1 MAHVEG
7 AGDRGAGAL
16 RIRRGVGAR
25 RTAGGS
31 GGEGGRVIGGYRIGI
46 DVGGTNTDAVV
57 LDDNLAVVASVK
69 RPTTADTGD
78 GVADAIDAVLA
89 ASGID
94 PSLVAH
100 AMLGTTHC
108 TNAIVERRGLGRVGI
123 LRLGAPATTAVP
135 PLEGWPADL
144 RAAIGEHA
152 YLLQGGFEVD
162 GRLLAEVDED
172 AVRDACARM
181 RDEVDAVAVIGVF
194 APVDESQEERVAAI
208 VAEELGVPVSRSA
221 RIGSL
226 GLLEREN
233 ATVLNAALMQTLTQM
248 ASGFVAALRERG
260 IPAAP
265 YFGQN
270 DGTLMQLEY
279 ALEFPVLTIGCGP
292 TNSIRGAAHLSGATD
307 ALVVDIGGTT
317 TDIGVLVDGF
327 PRQSAHAVEIG
338 GIRTNFRMPDVL
350 SVGLGGGTIVRSG
363 DAGSPAGVT
372 VGPDSVGYRLP
383 QEGLAFGGS
392 TLTATDVALA
402 IGGAQ
407 IEGLDAPAVDGT
419 VGAAAWAAM
428 RGILEDSIDRM
439 KPNAAPVPVI
449 LVGGGGIIA
458 PAELDGVA
466 SLIRPDHFGAA
477 NAVGAALGE
486 VAGQIEKIYRLDGVD
501 RRECRT
507 DAAAEAVDRARLAG
521 ADPETIEVVA
531 VEELP
536 VAYSDGTAVLIRAR
550 AVGRLAA

>member
-1 MAHVEG
+1 M
-7 AGDRGAGAL
+7 
-16 RIRRGVGAR
+16 
-25 RTAGGS
+25 
-31 GGEGGRVIGGYRIGI
+31 GYRIGI
-46 DVGGTNTDAVV
+46 DVGGTNTDAVI
-57 LDDNLAVVASVK
+57 LDERLAVVASVK
-69 RPTTADTGD
+69 SPTTLDTGD
-78 GVADAIDAVLA
+78 GVAAAIDAVLH
-89 ASGID
+89 ASAIEPGRI
-94 PSLVAH
+94 AY

-135 PLEGWPADL
+135 PLEGWPDDL

-152 YLLQGGFEVD
+152 YLVSGGYEVD
-162 GRLLAEVDED
+162 GRVLADLDEHE
-172 AVRDACARM
+172 VRDACRRM
-181 RDEVDAVAVIGVF
+181 RGEVDAVAVVGVF
-194 APVDESQEERVAAI
+194 APIDERQEERVAEI
-208 VAEELGVPVSRSA
+208 VADELGVPVSRSA

-233 ATVLNAALMQTLTQM
+233 ATVLNAALMQTLRSM
-248 ASGFVAALRERG
+248 AHGFVSALRSRG
-260 IPAAP
+260 IDATP

-292 TNSIRGAAHLSGATD
+292 TNSIRGAAHLSGASD

-350 SVGLGGGTIVRSG
+350 SVGLGGGTVVR
-363 DAGSPAGVT
+363 GSVTGGVAL
-372 VGPDSVGYRLP
+372 GPDSVGYRLT
-383 QEGLAFGGS
+383 QDALAFGGG

-402 IGGAQ
+402 VGGSEIA
-407 IEGLDAPAVDGT
+407 GVPAPALARDTAEV
-419 VGAAAWAAM
+419 ARAAWPAI
-428 RGILEDSIDRM
+428 RELLEDSIDRM
-439 KPNAAPVPVI
+439 KPSSAPVPVI
-449 LVGGGGIIA
+449 LVGGGSIVA
-458 PAELDGVA
+458 PGELDGV
-466 SLIRPDHFGAA
+466 STLIRPDHFGEA

-486 VAGQIEKIYRLDGVD
+486 VAGQVEKIYRVEGD
-501 RRECRT
+501 RRQARE
-507 DAAAEAVDRARLAG
+507 DAAREAAERARLAG
-521 ADPETIEVVA
+521 ADPATIDVVA

-536 VAYSDGTAVLIRAR
+536 VSYMDGQAVQIRAR

>member
-1 MAHVEG
+1 MA
-7 AGDRGAGAL
+7 
-16 RIRRGVGAR
+16 
-25 RTAGGS
+25 
-31 GGEGGRVIGGYRIGI
+31 GYRIGI

-57 LDDNLAVVASVK
+57 LDEHLGVVASVK

-78 GVADAIDAVLA
+78 GVANAIDAVLA

-94 PSLVAH
+94 PALVAH

-135 PLEGWPADL
+135 PLEGWPDDL
-144 RAAIGEHA
+144 RAAVGDHA
-152 YLLQGGFEVD
+152 YLLSGGFEVD
-162 GRLLAEVDED
+162 GRLLSAVDED

-181 RDEVDAVAVIGVF
+181 RGEVDAVAVIGVF

-248 ASGFVAALRERG
+248 ATGFVAALRERG
-260 IPAAP
+260 IPATP

-350 SVGLGGGTIVRSG
+350 SVGLGGGTIVRSADG
-363 DAGSPAGVT
+363 AVT

-383 QEGLAFGGS
+383 QEGLAFGGG

-402 IGGAQ
+402 VGGAE
-407 IEGLDAPAVDGT
+407 IEGLAAPHVPGDTAV
-419 VGAAAWAAM
+419 AAWSTM
-428 RGILEDSIDRM
+428 RAILEDSIDRM

-458 PAELDGVA
+458 PDTLDGVA
-466 SLIRPDHFGAA
+466 ALIRPDHFGAA

-486 VAGQIEKIYRLDGVD
+486 VAGQVEKIYRVEGVD
-501 RRECRT
+501 RRASRA

-521 ADPETIEVVA
+521 ADPASIEVVA

>member
-1 MAHVEG
+1 MAG
-7 AGDRGAGAL
+7 TSAGA
-16 RIRRGVGAR
+16 
-25 RTAGGS
+25 
-31 GGEGGRVIGGYRIGI
+31 YRIGI

-57 LDDNLAVVASVK
+57 LDERLAVVASVK
-69 RPTTADTGD
+69 RPTTADTGE
-78 GVADAIDAVLA
+78 GVAAAIDAVLE

-94 PSLVAH
+94 PARVTH

-135 PLEGWPADL
+135 PLEGWPDDL
-144 RAAIGEHA
+144 RRAIGEHIH
-152 YLLQGGFEVD
+152 LLPGGFEVD
-162 GRLLAEVDED
+162 GRLLSPLDEP
-172 AVRDACARM
+172 AVREACARM
-181 RDEVDAVAVIGVF
+181 RGEVDAVAVIGVF
-194 APVDESQEERVAAI
+194 APVDESQEARVAEI
-208 VAEELGVPVSRSA
+208 VVEELGLPVSRSA

-233 ATVLNAALMQTLTQM
+233 ATVLNAALMATLRQM
-248 ASGFVAALRERG
+248 AAGFVSALRVRG
-260 IPAAP
+260 IEATP

-292 TNSIRGAAHLSGATD
+292 TNSIRGAAHLSGASD

-350 SVGLGGGTIVRSG
+350 SVGLGGGTIVRTPPSG
-363 DAGSPAGVT
+363 GGT
-372 VGPDSVGYRLP
+372 LLTLGPDSVGYRLP
-383 QEGLAFGGS
+383 QEGIAFGGS

-402 IGGAQ
+402 VGEARIDGIGAPVV
-407 IEGLDAPAVDGT
+407 DAATGHE
-419 VGAAAWAAM
+419 AWAAI
-428 RGILEDSIDRM
+428 RELLEDSIDRM
-439 KPNAAPVPVI
+439 KPSAAPVPVI
-449 LVGGGGIIA
+449 LVGGGSIIA
-458 PAELDGVA
+458 PDELDGVGE
-466 SLIRPDHFGAA
+466 LIRPDHFGAA

-486 VAGQIEKIYRLDGVD
+486 VAGQVEKIYRLDGPQAD
-501 RRECRT
+501 RRESRA
-507 DAAAEAVDRARLAG
+507 DASAEAVERARLAG
-521 ADPETIEVVA
+521 ADPDTVEVVA
-531 VEELP
+531 IEELP
-536 VAYSDGTAVLIRAR
+536 VAYSDGQAVLIRAR

>member
-1 MAHVEG
+1 MA
-7 AGDRGAGAL
+7 
-16 RIRRGVGAR
+16 
-25 RTAGGS
+25 
-31 GGEGGRVIGGYRIGI
+31 YRIGI
-46 DVGGTNTDAVV
+46 DVGGTNTDAVI
-57 LDDNLAVVASVK
+57 LDDRLAVVASVK
-69 RPTTADTGD
+69 SPTTLDTGD
-78 GVADAIDAVLA
+78 GVAAAIDAVLE
-89 ASGID
+89 ASGVD
-94 PSLVAH
+94 PARIAY

-144 RAAIGEHA
+144 REAIGEHA
-152 YLLQGGFEVD
+152 YLVSGGYEVD
-162 GRLLAEVDED
+162 GRVLADLDERE
-172 AVRDACARM
+172 VRDACRRM
-181 RDEVDAVAVIGVF
+181 RGEVDAVAVVGVF
-194 APVDESQEERVAAI
+194 APIDERQEERVAQI
-208 VAEELGVPVSRSA
+208 VAEELDVPVSRSA

-233 ATVLNAALMQTLTQM
+233 ATVLNAALMQTLRSM
-248 ASGFVAALRERG
+248 AHGFVGALRARG
-260 IPAAP
+260 IDATP

-317 TDIGVLVDGF
+317 TDIGVLVGGF

-350 SVGLGGGTIVRSG
+350 SVGLGGGTIVRGEPGGAVSL
-363 DAGSPAGVT
+363 
-372 VGPDSVGYRLP
+372 GPDSVGYRLTRDA
-383 QEGLAFGGS
+383 LAFGGG

-402 IGGAQ
+402 VGGAE
-407 IEGLDAPAVDGT
+407 IADVPAPALGPDAAALA
-419 VGAAAWAAM
+419 GAAWPAIRAL
-428 RGILEDSIDRM
+428 LEDSIDRM
-439 KPNAAPVPVI
+439 KPSAAPVPVI
-449 LVGGGGIIA
+449 LVGGGSIIA
-458 PAELDGVA
+458 PGELDGVS
-466 SLIRPDHFGAA
+466 SLIRPAHFGAA

-486 VAGQIEKIYRLDGVD
+486 VAGQVEKIYRVDGD
-501 RRECRT
+501 RRASRD
-507 DAAAEAVDRARLAG
+507 DAAREAADRARLAG
-521 ADPETIEVVA
+521 ADPATIEVVA

-536 VAYSDGTAVLIRAR
+536 VSYMDGQAVQIRAR

>member
-1 MAHVEG
+1 M
-7 AGDRGAGAL
+7 D
-16 RIRRGVGAR
+16 AR
-25 RTAGGS
+25 T
-31 GGEGGRVIGGYRIGI
+31 ITPGYRIGI

-57 LDDNLAVVASVK
+57 LDERLAVVASVK

-78 GVADAIDAVLA
+78 GVAAAIDAVLE
-89 ASGID
+89 ASGVD
-94 PSLVAH
+94 PSLVTH

-152 YLLQGGFEVD
+152 YLIRGGYEID
-162 GRLLAEVDED
+162 GRVLAPLDEQ

-181 RDEVDAVAVIGVF
+181 RGEVDAVAVVGVF
-194 APVDESQEERVAAI
+194 SPIDEHQEERVAEI
-208 VAEELGVPVSRSA
+208 VASELDVPISRSA

-233 ATVLNAALMQTLTQM
+233 ATVLNAALMRTLRQM
-248 ASGFVAALRERG
+248 AAGFVAALRDRG
-260 IPAAP
+260 IPATP

-270 DGTLMQLEY
+270 DGTLMTLDY
-279 ALEFPVLTIGCGP
+279 ALEFPVFTIGCGP

-327 PRQSAHAVEIG
+327 PRQSSHAVEIG

-350 SVGLGGGTIVRSG
+350 SVGLGGGSIVRAGAVGDGRGAGSDADA
-363 DAGSPAGVT
+363 DAGAGDVT

-383 QEGLAFGGS
+383 EEGLAFGGR

-402 IGGAQ
+402 VGGASIDGLEPPV
-407 IEGLDAPAVDGT
+407 IEPGL
-419 VGAAAWAAM
+419 GAAAWAAM
-428 RGILEDSIDRM
+428 RELLEDTIDRM
-439 KPNAAPVPVI
+439 KPNAEPVPVI
-449 LVGGGGIIA
+449 LVGGGSIVA
-458 PAELDGVA
+458 PDELAGVGD
-466 SLIRPDHFGAA
+466 LIRPAHFGAA

-486 VAGQIEKIYRLDGVD
+486 VAGQVEKVYRVVGDGRASRD
-501 RRECRT
+501 
-507 DAAAEAVDRARLAG
+507 DAAREASDRARLAG
-521 ADPETIEVVA
+521 ADPATIEVVA
-531 VEELP
+531 IEELP
-536 VAYSDGTAVLIRAR
+536 VAYTDGQAVLIRAR

>member
-1 MAHVEG
+1 MA
-7 AGDRGAGAL
+7 
-16 RIRRGVGAR
+16 
-25 RTAGGS
+25 GS
-31 GGEGGRVIGGYRIGI
+31 SAGGYRIGI

-57 LDDNLAVVASVK
+57 LDERLAVVASVK
-69 RPTTADTGD
+69 RPTTTDTGD
-78 GVADAIDAVLA
+78 GVAAAIDAVLE

-94 PSLVAH
+94 PSLVTH

-135 PLEGWPADL
+135 PLEGWPDDL
-144 RAAIGEHA
+144 RRAIGEHA
-152 YLLQGGFEVD
+152 FLVSGGYEVD
-162 GRLLAEVDED
+162 GRVLAPLDED
-172 AVRDACARM
+172 EVREACRRM
-181 RDEVDAVAVIGVF
+181 RGEVDAVAVVGVF
-194 APVDESQEERVAAI
+194 SPIDERQEERVAEI
-208 VAEELGVPVSRSA
+208 VVEELGVPVSRSA

-233 ATVLNAALMQTLTQM
+233 ATVLNAALMRTLKQM
-248 ASGFVAALRERG
+248 ATGFVAALQVRG
-260 IPAAP
+260 IEATP

-292 TNSIRGAAHLSGATD
+292 TNSIRGAAHLSGASD

-327 PRQSAHAVEIG
+327 PRQSAHAVEVG

-350 SVGLGGGTIVRSG
+350 SVGLGGGTIVRAEPSDSG
-363 DAGSPAGVT
+363 SRIAL
-372 VGPDSVGYRLP
+372 GPDSVGYRLP
-383 QEGLAFGGS
+383 EEALAFGGS

-402 IGGAQ
+402 VGGVRIDG
-407 IEGLDAPAVDGT
+407 IEAPSVDPGQ
-419 VGAAAWAAM
+419 GRAAWAAI
-428 RGILEDSIDRM
+428 RELLEDSIDRM

-449 LVGGGGIIA
+449 LVGGGSIIA
-458 PAELDGVA
+458 PDELDGVGT
-466 SLIRPDHFGAA
+466 LIRPDHFGAA

-486 VAGQIEKIYRLDGVD
+486 VAGQIEKIYRLAGAHAD
-501 RRECRT
+501 RRASRE
-507 DAAAEAVDRARLAG
+507 DASAEALERARLAG
-521 ADPETIEVVA
+521 ADPATVEVVA
-531 VEELP
+531 IEELP
-536 VAYSDGTAVLIRAR
+536 VAYSDGQAVLIRAR

>member
-1 MAHVEG
+1 MA
-7 AGDRGAGAL
+7 
-16 RIRRGVGAR
+16 
-25 RTAGGS
+25 
-31 GGEGGRVIGGYRIGI
+31 GRYRIGI
-46 DVGGTNTDAVV
+46 DVGGTNTDAVI
-57 LDDNLAVVASVK
+57 LDERLDVVASVK

-78 GVADAIDAVLA
+78 GVAAAIDAVLA
-89 ASGID
+89 ASGVDAALIG
-94 PSLVAH
+94 H

-135 PLEGWPADL
+135 PLEGWPDDL
-144 RAAIGEHA
+144 RAAISEHA
-152 YLLQGGFEVD
+152 HLLAGGFEVD
-162 GRLLAEVDED
+162 GRVLSPIDED
-172 AVRDACARM
+172 AVREACARM
-181 RDEVDAVAVIGVF
+181 RGEVDAVAVVGVF
-194 APVDESQEERVAAI
+194 APIDESQEERVAAI
-208 VAEELGVPVSRSA
+208 VTEELGVPVSRSA

-233 ATVLNAALMQTLTQM
+233 ATVLNAALMQTLRQM
-248 ASGFVAALRERG
+248 AAGFVAALRERG
-260 IPAAP
+260 IPATP

-350 SVGLGGGTIVRSG
+350 SVGLGGGTIIRETE
-363 DAGSPAGVT
+363 AGTT

-383 QEGLAFGGS
+383 QEGLAFGGD
-392 TLTATDVALA
+392 TLTATDIALA
-402 IGGAQ
+402 VGGAG
-407 IEGLDAPAVDGT
+407 IDGLEAPAVPET
-419 VGAAAWAAM
+419 VGAAAWSAM
-428 RGILEDSIDRM
+428 REILEDSIDRM

-458 PAELDGVA
+458 PTELDGVA
-466 SLIRPDHFGAA
+466 ELIRPDHFGAA

-486 VAGQIEKIYRLDGVD
+486 VAGQVEKIYRVD
-501 RRECRT
+501 PSDQRASRA
-507 DAAAEAVDRARLAG
+507 DAAAEATERARLAG
-521 ADPETIEVVA
+521 ADPATIEVVA

>member
-1 MAHVEG
+1 M
-7 AGDRGAGAL
+7 
-16 RIRRGVGAR
+16 
-25 RTAGGS
+25 S
-31 GGEGGRVIGGYRIGI
+31 GYRIGI

-57 LDDNLAVVASVK
+57 LDESLAVVASVK

-89 ASGID
+89 ASGVD
-94 PSLVAH
+94 PALVSH

-108 TNAIVERRGLGRVGI
+108 TNAIVERRGLGHVGI

-135 PLEGWPADL
+135 PLEGWPDDL

-152 YLLQGGFEVD
+152 HVLSGGFEVD
-162 GRLLAEVDED
+162 GRTLAPVDEG
-172 AVRDACARM
+172 AVRAACERM
-181 RDEVDAVAVIGVF
+181 RGEVDAVAVVGVF
-194 APVDESQEERVAAI
+194 SPIDESQEERVAAI
-208 VAEELGVPVSRSA
+208 VADELGVPVSRSA

-233 ATVLNAALMQTLTQM
+233 ATVLNAALMRTLTQM
-248 ASGFVAALRERG
+248 ASGFVGALRERG
-260 IPAAP
+260 IPATP

-350 SVGLGGGTIVRSG
+350 SVGLGGGTIVR
-363 DAGSPAGVT
+363 DAGSLI
-372 VGPDSVGYRLP
+372 GPDSVGYRLP
-383 QEGLAFGGS
+383 QEGLAFGGGV
-392 TLTATDVALA
+392 LTATDVALR
-402 IGGAQ
+402 IGAASIDGIA
-407 IEGLDAPAVDGT
+407 APDVDGAVAET
-419 VGAAAWAAM
+419 AWA
-428 RGILEDSIDRM
+428 GIRALLEDSVDRM
-439 KPNAAPVPVI
+439 KPSAAPVPVI

-458 PAELDGVA
+458 PSSLDGV
-466 SLIRPDHFGAA
+466 SDLIKPDHFGAA
-477 NAVGAALGE
+477 NAVGAALGD
-486 VAGQIEKIYRLDGVD
+486 VAGQVEKIYRVDGTEQG
-501 RRECRT
+501 RR
-507 DAAAEAVDRARLAG
+507 DARADASRDAIERARLAG
-521 ADPETIEVVA
+521 ADPVSIEVVA

-536 VAYSDGTAVLIRAR
+536 AAYSDGQQVLIRAR
-550 AVGRLAA
+550 AVGRLAT

>member
-1 MAHVEG
+1 MA
-7 AGDRGAGAL
+7 
-16 RIRRGVGAR
+16 
-25 RTAGGS
+25 
-31 GGEGGRVIGGYRIGI
+31 GRYRIGI
-46 DVGGTNTDAVV
+46 DVGGTNTDAVI
-57 LDDNLAVVASVK
+57 LDERLDVVASVK

-78 GVADAIDAVLA
+78 GVAAAIDAVLA
-89 ASGID
+89 ASGVDAALIG
-94 PSLVAH
+94 H

-135 PLEGWPADL
+135 PLEGWPDDL
-144 RAAIGEHA
+144 CAAIGEHA
-152 YLLQGGFEVD
+152 HLLAGGFEVD
-162 GRLLAEVDED
+162 GRVLSPIDED
-172 AVRDACARM
+172 AVREACARM
-181 RDEVDAVAVIGVF
+181 RGEVDAVAVVGVF
-194 APVDESQEERVAAI
+194 APIDESQEERVAAI
-208 VAEELGVPVSRSA
+208 VTEELGVPVSRSA

-233 ATVLNAALMQTLTQM
+233 ATVLNAALMQTLRQM
-248 ASGFVAALRERG
+248 AAGFVAALRERG
-260 IPAAP
+260 IPASP

-350 SVGLGGGTIVRSG
+350 SVGLGGGTIIRETESG
-363 DAGSPAGVT
+363 TT

-392 TLTATDVALA
+392 TLTATDIALA
-402 IGGAQ
+402 VGGAG
-407 IEGLDAPAVDGT
+407 IDGLEAPAVPET
-419 VGAAAWAAM
+419 VGAVAWSAM
-428 RGILEDSIDRM
+428 REILEDSIDRM

-458 PAELDGVA
+458 PTELDGVA
-466 SLIRPDHFGAA
+466 ELIRPDHFGAA

-486 VAGQIEKIYRLDGVD
+486 VAGQVEKIYRVD
-501 RRECRT
+501 PSDQRASRA
-507 DAAAEAVDRARLAG
+507 DAAAEATERARLAG
-521 ADPETIEVVA
+521 ADPATIEVVA

>member
-1 MAHVEG
+1 MMG
-7 AGDRGAGAL
+7 
-16 RIRRGVGAR
+16 
-25 RTAGGS
+25 
-31 GGEGGRVIGGYRIGI
+31 GGYRIGI
-46 DVGGTNTDAVV
+46 DVGGTNTDAVI
-57 LDDNLAVVASVK
+57 LDERLAVVASVK
-69 RPTTADTGD
+69 RPTTVDTGD
-78 GVADAIDAVLA
+78 GVAAAIDAVLE

-94 PSLVAH
+94 AALIGH

-135 PLEGWPADL
+135 PLEGWPEDL
-144 RAAIGEHA
+144 RAAIGDHA
-152 YLLQGGFEVD
+152 HLLDGGFEVD
-162 GRLLAEVDED
+162 GRVLAPIDED
-172 AVRDACARM
+172 AVRAACARM
-181 RDEVDAVAVIGVF
+181 RGEVDAVAVVGVF
-194 APVDESQEERVAAI
+194 APIDESQEERVAAI
-208 VAEELGVPVSRSA
+208 VTEELGVPVSRSA

-233 ATVLNAALMQTLTQM
+233 ATVLNAALMRTLRQM
-248 ASGFVAALRERG
+248 AAGFVGALRERG
-260 IPAAP
+260 IPATP

-350 SVGLGGGTIVRSG
+350 SVGLGGGTIIRET
-363 DAGSPAGVT
+363 AGGTT

-383 QEGLAFGGS
+383 QEGVAFGGG

-402 IGGAQ
+402 VGGAE
-407 IEGLDAPAVDGT
+407 IDGLAAPDVPADIGI
-419 VGAAAWAAM
+419 AAWNAM
-428 RGILEDSIDRM
+428 REILEDSIDRM

-458 PAELDGVA
+458 PTVLDGVA
-466 SLIRPDHFGAA
+466 ELIRPDHFGAA

-486 VAGQIEKIYRLDGVD
+486 VAGQIEKIYRVD
-501 RRECRT
+501 PSDQRASRA
-507 DAAAEAVDRARLAG
+507 DAAAEATERARLAG
-521 ADPETIEVVA
+521 ADPATIEVVA

>member
-1 MAHVEG
+1 MP
-7 AGDRGAGAL
+7 
-16 RIRRGVGAR
+16 
-25 RTAGGS
+25 
-31 GGEGGRVIGGYRIGI
+31 GYRIGI
-46 DVGGTNTDAVV
+46 DVGGTNTDAVI
-57 LDDNLAVVASVK
+57 LDDRLAVVASVK
-69 RPTTADTGD
+69 RPTTRDTGL

-94 PSLVAH
+94 PALVAH

-108 TNAIVERRGLGRVGI
+108 TNAIVERRGLGRVGV

-135 PLEGWPADL
+135 PLEGWPDDL
-144 RAAIGEHA
+144 RSAIGDHVH
-152 YLLQGGFEVD
+152 LLPGGFEVD
-162 GRLLAEVDED
+162 GRVLAPLDEQS
-172 AVRDACARM
+172 VRDACAAM
-181 RDEVDAVAVIGVF
+181 RGEIDAVAVVGVF
-194 APVDESQEERVAAI
+194 SPIDESQEERVAKI
-208 VAEELGVPVSRSA
+208 VAEELAVPVSRSA
-221 RIGSL
+221 RIGTL

-233 ATVLNAALMQTLTQM
+233 ATVLNAALMQTLTRM
-248 ASGFVAALRERG
+248 AEGFVAALRHRG
-260 IPAAP
+260 IPATP

-350 SVGLGGGTIVRSG
+350 SVGLGGGTIIRQVG
-363 DAGSPAGVT
+363 DAVT

-383 QEGLAFGGS
+383 EEGLAFGGS
-392 TLTATDVALA
+392 TLTATDIALA
-402 IGGAQ
+402 VGDAAIDGLAVPE
-407 IEGLDAPAVDGT
+407 IETQLSSE
-419 VGAAAWAAM
+419 AWAAM

-439 KPNAAPVPVI
+439 KPNAEPVPVI

-466 SLIRPDHFGAA
+466 ALIRPDHFGAA

-486 VAGQIEKIYRLDGVD
+486 VAGQIEKIYRAAPAD
-501 RRECRT
+501 RRASRD
-507 DAAAEAVDRARLAG
+507 DAAAEATERARLAG
-521 ADPETIEVVA
+521 AEPSTIEVVA

-550 AVGRLAA
+550 AVGRLAD

>member
-1 MAHVEG
+1 MAG
-7 AGDRGAGAL
+7 
-16 RIRRGVGAR
+16 
-25 RTAGGS
+25 T
-31 GGEGGRVIGGYRIGI
+31 YRIGI
-46 DVGGTNTDAVV
+46 DVGGTNTDAVI
-57 LDDNLAVVASVK
+57 LDERLDVVASVK

-78 GVADAIDAVLA
+78 GVAAAIDAVLA
-89 ASGID
+89 ASGVDAALIG
-94 PSLVAH
+94 H

-135 PLEGWPADL
+135 PLEGWPDDL
-144 RAAIGEHA
+144 RAAIGEQAH
-152 YLLQGGFEVD
+152 LLDGGFEVD
-162 GRLLAEVDED
+162 GRVLSPIDED
-172 AVRDACARM
+172 AVREACARM
-181 RDEVDAVAVIGVF
+181 RGEVDAVAVVGVF
-194 APVDESQEERVAAI
+194 APIDESQEERVAAI
-208 VAEELGVPVSRSA
+208 VTEELGVPVSRSA

-233 ATVLNAALMQTLTQM
+233 ATVLNAALMQTLRQM
-248 ASGFVAALRERG
+248 AAGFVAALRERG
-260 IPAAP
+260 IPATP

-350 SVGLGGGTIVRSG
+350 SVGLGGGTIIRET
-363 DAGSPAGVT
+363 PAGAT
-372 VGPDSVGYRLP
+372 VGPDSLGYRLP

-402 IGGAQ
+402 VGGAE
-407 IEGLDAPAVDGT
+407 IDGLDSPAVPEA
-419 VGAAAWAAM
+419 VGSAAWTAM
-428 RGILEDSIDRM
+428 REILEDSIDRM

-458 PAELDGVA
+458 PTALDGVA
-466 SLIRPDHFGAA
+466 EVIRPDHFGAA

-486 VAGQIEKIYRLDGVD
+486 VAGQIEKIYRADPTD
-501 RRECRT
+501 QRASRA
-507 DAAAEAVDRARLAG
+507 DAAAEATERARLAG
-521 ADPETIEVVA
+521 ADPTTIEVVA

-550 AVGRLAA
+550 AVGRLTA

>member
-1 MAHVEG
+1 MAG
-7 AGDRGAGAL
+7 
-16 RIRRGVGAR
+16 
-25 RTAGGS
+25 T
-31 GGEGGRVIGGYRIGI
+31 YRIGI
-46 DVGGTNTDAVV
+46 DVGGTNTDAVI
-57 LDDNLAVVASVK
+57 LDERLDVVASVK

-78 GVADAIDAVLA
+78 GVAAAIDAVLA
-89 ASGID
+89 ASGVDAALIG
-94 PSLVAH
+94 H

-135 PLEGWPADL
+135 PLEGWPDDL
-144 RAAIGEHA
+144 RAAIGEQAH
-152 YLLQGGFEVD
+152 LLDGGFEVD
-162 GRLLAEVDED
+162 GRVLSPIDED
-172 AVRDACARM
+172 AVREACARM
-181 RDEVDAVAVIGVF
+181 RGEVDAVAVVGVF
-194 APVDESQEERVAAI
+194 APIDESQEERVAAI
-208 VAEELGVPVSRSA
+208 VTEELGVPVSRSA

-233 ATVLNAALMQTLTQM
+233 ATVLNAALMQTLRQM
-248 ASGFVAALRERG
+248 AAGFVAALRERG
-260 IPAAP
+260 IPATP

-350 SVGLGGGTIVRSG
+350 SVGLGGGTIIRET
-363 DAGSPAGVT
+363 PAGAT

-402 IGGAQ
+402 VGGAE
-407 IEGLDAPAVDGT
+407 IDGLDSPAVPEA
-419 VGAAAWAAM
+419 VGSAAWTAM
-428 RGILEDSIDRM
+428 REILEDSIDRM

-458 PAELDGVA
+458 PTALDGVA
-466 SLIRPDHFGAA
+466 EVIRPDHFGAA

-486 VAGQIEKIYRLDGVD
+486 VAGQIEKIYRVD
-501 RRECRT
+501 PTDQRASRA
-507 DAAAEAVDRARLAG
+507 DAAAEATERARLAG
-521 ADPETIEVVA
+521 ADPTTIEVVA

>member
-1 MAHVEG
+1 MA
-7 AGDRGAGAL
+7 
-16 RIRRGVGAR
+16 
-25 RTAGGS
+25 
-31 GGEGGRVIGGYRIGI
+31 GRYRIGI
-46 DVGGTNTDAVV
+46 DVGGTNTDAVI
-57 LDDNLAVVASVK
+57 LDERLDVVASVK

-78 GVADAIDAVLA
+78 GVAAAIDAVLA
-89 ASGID
+89 ASGVDAALIG
-94 PSLVAH
+94 H

-135 PLEGWPADL
+135 PLEGWPDDL

-152 YLLQGGFEVD
+152 HLLAGGFEVD
-162 GRLLAEVDED
+162 GRVLSPIDED
-172 AVRDACARM
+172 AVREACARM
-181 RDEVDAVAVIGVF
+181 RGEVDAVAVVGVF
-194 APVDESQEERVAAI
+194 APIDESQEERVAAI
-208 VAEELGVPVSRSA
+208 VTGELGVPVSRSA

-233 ATVLNAALMQTLTQM
+233 ATVLNAALMQTLRQM
-248 ASGFVAALRERG
+248 AAGFVAALRERG
-260 IPAAP
+260 IPATP

-350 SVGLGGGTIVRSG
+350 SVGLGGGTIIRETE
-363 DAGSPAGVT
+363 AGTT

-392 TLTATDVALA
+392 TLTATDIALA
-402 IGGAQ
+402 VGGAG
-407 IEGLDAPAVDGT
+407 IDGLEPPAVPET
-419 VGAAAWAAM
+419 VGAAAWSAM
-428 RGILEDSIDRM
+428 REILEDSIDRM

-458 PAELDGVA
+458 PTELDGVA
-466 SLIRPDHFGAA
+466 ELIRPDHFGAA

-486 VAGQIEKIYRLDGVD
+486 VAGQVEKIYRVD
-501 RRECRT
+501 PSDQRASRA
-507 DAAAEAVDRARLAG
+507 DAAAEATERARLAG
-521 ADPETIEVVA
+521 ADPATIEVVA

>member
-1 MAHVEG
+1 MMG
-7 AGDRGAGAL
+7 
-16 RIRRGVGAR
+16 
-25 RTAGGS
+25 
-31 GGEGGRVIGGYRIGI
+31 GGYRIGI
-46 DVGGTNTDAVV
+46 DVGGTNTDAVI
-57 LDDNLAVVASVK
+57 LDERLAVVASVK
-69 RPTTADTGD
+69 RPTTVDTGD
-78 GVADAIDAVLA
+78 GVAAAIDAVLE

-94 PSLVAH
+94 AALIGH

-135 PLEGWPADL
+135 PLEGWPEDL
-144 RAAIGEHA
+144 RAAIGDHA
-152 YLLQGGFEVD
+152 HLLDGGFEVD
-162 GRLLAEVDED
+162 GRVLAPIDED
-172 AVRDACARM
+172 AVRAACARM
-181 RDEVDAVAVIGVF
+181 RGEVDAVAVVGVF
-194 APVDESQEERVAAI
+194 APIDESQEERVAAI
-208 VAEELGVPVSRSA
+208 VTEELGVPVSRSA

-233 ATVLNAALMQTLTQM
+233 ATVLNAALMRTLRQM
-248 ASGFVAALRERG
+248 AAGFVGALRERG
-260 IPAAP
+260 IPATP

-350 SVGLGGGTIVRSG
+350 SVGLGGGTIIRET
-363 DAGSPAGVT
+363 AGGTT

-383 QEGLAFGGS
+383 QEGVAFGGG
-392 TLTATDVALA
+392 TLTATDIALA
-402 IGGAQ
+402 VGGAE
-407 IEGLDAPAVDGT
+407 IDGLAAPDVPADIGI
-419 VGAAAWAAM
+419 AAWNAM
-428 RGILEDSIDRM
+428 REILEDSIDRM

-458 PAELDGVA
+458 PTVLDGVA
-466 SLIRPDHFGAA
+466 ELIRPDHFGAA

-486 VAGQIEKIYRLDGVD
+486 VAGQIEKIYRVD
-501 RRECRT
+501 PSDQRASRA
-507 DAAAEAVDRARLAG
+507 DAAAEATERARLAG
-521 ADPETIEVVA
+521 ADPATIEVVA

>member
-1 MAHVEG
+1 MA
-7 AGDRGAGAL
+7 
-16 RIRRGVGAR
+16 
-25 RTAGGS
+25 
-31 GGEGGRVIGGYRIGI
+31 GYRIGI

-57 LDDNLAVVASVK
+57 LDEHLAVVASVK

-78 GVADAIDAVLA
+78 GVADALDAVLA
-89 ASGID
+89 ASGVD
-94 PSLVAH
+94 PAHISH

-135 PLEGWPADL
+135 PLEGWPDDL
-144 RAAIGEHA
+144 RRAVGEHVH
-152 YLLQGGFEVD
+152 LLDGGFEVD
-162 GRLLAEVDED
+162 GRTLARLDED
-172 AVRDACARM
+172 AVRAACASM
-181 RDEVDAVAVIGVF
+181 RDQVDAVAVVGVF
-194 APVDESQEERVAAI
+194 APVDESQEERVAEI
-208 VAEELGVPVSRSA
+208 VGEELGVPVSRSA

-233 ATVLNAALMQTLTQM
+233 ATVLNAALMQTLKQM
-248 ASGFVAALRERG
+248 AVGFVKALRDRG
-260 IPAAP
+260 IPATP

-350 SVGLGGGTIVRSG
+350 SVGLGGGTIVR
-363 DAGSPAGVT
+363 DAGERL
-372 VGPDSVGYRLP
+372 GPDSVGYRLP
-383 QEGLAFGGS
+383 QEGLAFGGR
-392 TLTATDVALA
+392 TLTATDIALSVGA
-402 IGGAQ
+402 AQ
-407 IEGLDAPAVDGT
+407 IEGIDAPQVD
-419 VGAAAWAAM
+419 AAAAETAWA
-428 RGILEDSIDRM
+428 GIRALLEDSVDRM
-439 KPNAAPVPVI
+439 KPSAAPVPVI

-458 PAELDGVA
+458 PSSLDGV
-466 SLIRPDHFGAA
+466 SELIRPDHFGAA
-477 NAVGAALGE
+477 NAVGAALGD
-486 VAGQIEKIYRLDGVD
+486 VAGQVEKIYRVENTEEG
-501 RRECRT
+501 RRAARE
-507 DAAAEAVDRARLAG
+507 DASRDAVDRARLAG
-521 ADPETIEVVA
+521 AEASTIEVVA

-536 VAYSDGTAVLIRAR
+536 AAYSDGQQVLIRAR

>member
-1 MAHVEG
+1 MA
-7 AGDRGAGAL
+7 
-16 RIRRGVGAR
+16 
-25 RTAGGS
+25 
-31 GGEGGRVIGGYRIGI
+31 GRYRIGI
-46 DVGGTNTDAVV
+46 DVGGTNTDAVI
-57 LDDNLAVVASVK
+57 LDERLEVVASVK

-78 GVADAIDAVLA
+78 GVAAAIDAVLA
-89 ASGID
+89 ASGVDAALIG
-94 PSLVAH
+94 H

-135 PLEGWPADL
+135 PLEGWPDDL
-144 RAAIGEHA
+144 RAAIGEHVH
-152 YLLQGGFEVD
+152 LLAGGFEVD
-162 GRLLAEVDED
+162 GRVLSPVDEE
-172 AVRDACARM
+172 AVRAACRKM
-181 RDEVDAVAVIGVF
+181 RGEVDAVAVVGVF
-194 APVDESQEERVAAI
+194 SPIDESQEERVAT
-208 VAEELGVPVSRSA
+208 VVVEELGVPVSRSA

-233 ATVLNAALMQTLTQM
+233 ATVLNAALMQTLRQM
-248 ASGFVAALRERG
+248 AAGFVAALRDRG
-260 IPAAP
+260 IPATP

-350 SVGLGGGTIVRSG
+350 SVGLGGGTIIRET
-363 DAGSPAGVT
+363 PAGAT

-402 IGGAQ
+402 VGGAA
-407 IEGLDAPAVDGT
+407 IDGIDAPVVPAT
-419 VGAAAWAAM
+419 VGAAAWSAM
-428 RGILEDSIDRM
+428 RAILEDSIDRM

-458 PAELDGVA
+458 PTVLDGVA
-466 SLIRPDHFGAA
+466 ELIRPDHFGAA

-486 VAGQIEKIYRLDGVD
+486 VAGQIEKIYRVD
-501 RRECRT
+501 SADQRASRA
-507 DAAAEAVDRARLAG
+507 DAAAEATERARLAG
-521 ADPETIEVVA
+521 ADPATIEVVA

>member
-1 MAHVEG
+1 MAG
-7 AGDRGAGAL
+7 
-16 RIRRGVGAR
+16 
-25 RTAGGS
+25 T
-31 GGEGGRVIGGYRIGI
+31 YRIGI
-46 DVGGTNTDAVV
+46 DVGGTNTDAVI
-57 LDDNLAVVASVK
+57 LDERLDVVASVK

-78 GVADAIDAVLA
+78 GVAAAIDAVLA
-89 ASGID
+89 ASGVDAALIG
-94 PSLVAH
+94 H

-135 PLEGWPADL
+135 PLEGWPDDL
-144 RAAIGEHA
+144 RAAIGEQAH
-152 YLLQGGFEVD
+152 LLDGGFEVD
-162 GRLLAEVDED
+162 GRVLSPIDED
-172 AVRDACARM
+172 AVREACARM
-181 RDEVDAVAVIGVF
+181 RGEVDAVAVVGVF
-194 APVDESQEERVAAI
+194 APIDESQEERVAAI
-208 VAEELGVPVSRSA
+208 VTEELGVPVSRSA

-233 ATVLNAALMQTLTQM
+233 ATVLNAALMQTLRQM
-248 ASGFVAALRERG
+248 AAGFVAALRERG
-260 IPAAP
+260 IPATP

-317 TDIGVLVDGF
+317 TDIGVLVEGF

-350 SVGLGGGTIVRSG
+350 SVGLGGGTIIRET
-363 DAGSPAGVT
+363 PAGAT

-402 IGGAQ
+402 VGGAE
-407 IEGLDAPAVDGT
+407 IDGLDAPALPSA
-419 VGAAAWAAM
+419 VGAAAWTAM
-428 RGILEDSIDRM
+428 REILEDSIDRM

-458 PAELDGVA
+458 PTVLDGVA
-466 SLIRPDHFGAA
+466 ELIRPDHFGAA

-486 VAGQIEKIYRLDGVD
+486 VAGQIEKIYRVD
-501 RRECRT
+501 PTDQRASRA
-507 DAAAEAVDRARLAG
+507 DAAAEATERARLAG
-521 ADPETIEVVA
+521 ADPTTIEVVA

>member
-1 MAHVEG
+1 MA
-7 AGDRGAGAL
+7 
-16 RIRRGVGAR
+16 
-25 RTAGGS
+25 
-31 GGEGGRVIGGYRIGI
+31 GYRIGI
-46 DVGGTNTDAVV
+46 DVGGTNTDAVI
-57 LDDNLAVVASVK
+57 LDENLAVVASVK
-69 RPTTADTGD
+69 RPTTTDTGD

-94 PSLVAH
+94 PALVAH

-108 TNAIVERRGLGRVGI
+108 TNAIVERRGLGRVGV

-135 PLEGWPADL
+135 PLEGWPDDL
-144 RAAIGEHA
+144 RKAIGEHA
-152 YLLQGGFEVD
+152 YLLPGGFEVD
-162 GRLLAEVDED
+162 GRLLSPIDED
-172 AVRDACARM
+172 AVREACGRM
-181 RDEVDAVAVIGVF
+181 RGEVDAVAVVGVF
-194 APVDESQEERVAAI
+194 APIDESQEERVAEI
-208 VAEELGVPVSRSA
+208 VVSELGVPVSRSA

-233 ATVLNAALMQTLTQM
+233 ATVLNAALTQTLKQM
-248 ASGFVAALRERG
+248 ATGFVAALRARG
-260 IPAAP
+260 ITATP

-350 SVGLGGGTIVRSG
+350 SVGLGGGTIIRSSA
-363 DAGSPAGVT
+363 DAVT

-383 QEGLAFGGS
+383 QEGIAFGGG
-392 TLTATDVALA
+392 TLTATDIALVN
-402 IGGAQ
+402 GGAE
-407 IEGLDAPAVDGT
+407 IEGLTAPVVDASLGD
-419 VGAAAWAAM
+419 AAWAAM
-428 RGILEDSIDRM
+428 REILEDSIDRM
-439 KPNAAPVPVI
+439 KPSAAPVPVI

-458 PAELDGVA
+458 PDELEGVA

-486 VAGQIEKIYRLDGVD
+486 VAGQIEKIYQVAASD
-501 RRECRT
+501 RRDLRA
-507 DAAAEAVDRARLAG
+507 DAGAEAVERARLAG
-521 ADPETIEVVA
+521 ADPDTIEVVS